1 MRRTYA
7 TVMVALLA
15 ALLLAAGCG
24 SEDEDETAVQYKVL
38 GGRLVWCSGGAE
50 EMAVPG
56 NASSIGNNA
65 FGNCGSIGT
74 LRIPASVTHI
84 MRYTFSGVK
93 VGIIYFGG
101 TYDDWDAM
109 AEQDG
114 FGEWLGDTPVICAD
128 GKIWTWTRP
137 AVPDVPVKPDDWQV
151 ADGVVTAYTGT
162 ETTVTLP
169 DGVTAVEAGA
179 IPAGTTVIFRG
190 SREQWEELAANG
202 DLTGLTVFA
211 VDDDGTLVGYHGNGP
226 DVVIPDG
233 VTAIGGGVFAGHTEL
248 GHIAIPAGVT
258 TIGADTFK
266 DCAGLAGVVIPG
278 GVTDIGDGAFSGCV
292 ALTDVT
298 ILGGVTDIG
307 AGAFKDCTSLT
318 DVTIPASVE
327 HIGGGAFDGCTG
339 LATVTYGGTLERL
352 KELTEGSGIDLSA
365 VNVNLSSWVIRNGV
379 LVGYNGSETDIVIPD
394 GVTAI
399 GAGAFAGNAV
409 LTGVTI
415 PAGVTSIG
423 DGAFSGCAALVG
435 VEIPATVTSIGA
447 DAFKGCAGL
456 TDMTIPATVTT
467 IGADAL
473 ACGNLETITFA
484 GTVAQWSAVSG
495 ESGVGDDVIVTCTD
509 GALPTTVY
517 VASTG
522 RDDNPGSRLK
532 PLATIQKAVDTVIA
546 RNDGASAYTIFV
558 DGTFTATSSA
568 ALADFSGLSQPLNIK
583 IAGLSASN
591 KAVIDG
597 DNSARGIV
605 VGAGGAQKDVNLTL
619 ENLVIQNTQ
628 NSGRG
633 GGIALCC
640 TAGNSHTIKNCE
652 IKNNSAAYGSAIYNE
667 YGSLDLQGC
676 IISGNETGTSG
687 TVYIGQASAILTMSD
702 VRIESNSATNGG
714 AVFLGNK
721 ATAKIS
727 DASVVIKNNSA
738 SGGNS
743 RGPGISLW
751 NGYLEL
757 SGSAKIEDV
766 VGAYGDNS
774 AYAHEIVISG
784 ALTGSTPVA
793 TITPSAYAAG
803 TQVLSGAATTLAANC
818 GKFELSQAGWK
829 IDGEGKLA
837 VSPDMYVSEGGDDT
851 SGKGSQSKPFATLQK
866 AVDTVL
872 TRNDGASGYTIY
884 VDGTLTQSTT
894 PSGEGM
900 ADFTALDKNLNL
912 TIKALSGTATL
923 DANQKS
929 RVMKARPASGIL
941 NLTLENLVITGGN
954 TATGTGGGI
963 DFVSAGGSLTMTG
976 CVVRGNEANYGGGV
990 YVNGGTFNLEGG
1002 TVSGNTAAS

>member
-1 MRRTYA
+1 M
-7 TVMVALLA
+7 
-15 ALLLAAGCG
+15 
-24 SEDEDETAVQYKVL
+24 
-38 GGRLVWCSGGAE
+38 
-50 EMAVPG
+50 
-56 NASSIGNNA
+56 
-65 FGNCGSIGT
+65 F
-74 LRIPASVTHI
+74 
-84 MRYTFSGVK
+84 
-93 VGIIYFGG
+93 
-101 TYDDWDAM
+101 
-109 AEQDG
+109 
-114 FGEWLGDTPVICAD
+114 
-128 GKIWTWTRP
+128 
-137 AVPDVPVKPDDWQV
+137 
-151 ADGVVTAYTGT
+151 
-162 ETTVTLP
+162 
-169 DGVTAVEAGA
+169 
-179 IPAGTTVIFRG
+179 
-190 SREQWEELAANG
+190 
-202 DLTGLTVFA
+202 
-211 VDDDGTLVGYHGNGP
+211 
-226 DVVIPDG
+226 
-233 VTAIGGGVFAGHTEL
+233 
-248 GHIAIPAGVT
+248 IA
-258 TIGADTFK
+258 
-266 DCAGLAGVVIPG
+266 CAGLSVV
-278 GVTDIGDGAFSGCV
+278 
-292 ALTDVT
+292 L

-352 KELTEGSGIDLSA
+352 KGLTEGSGIDLSA

-394 GVTAI
+394 GVTVI
-399 GAGAFAGNAV
+399 GNGAFAGNAA
-409 LTGVTI
+409 LTGVEI

-423 DGAFSGCAALVG
+423 DGAFSGCAALTG
-435 VEIPATVTSIGA
+435 VEIPATVTTIGA
-447 DAFKGCAGL
+447 DAFKGCTDLA
-456 TDMTIPATVTT
+456 DMTIPATVTT
-467 IGADAL
+467 IGKDAL
-473 ACGNLETITFA
+473 ACGNLGTITFA
-484 GTVAQWSAVSG
+484 GTVAQWRGLSG

-517 VASTG
+517 VAGSG
-522 RDDNPGSRLK
+522 SDENPGSRLK

-597 DNSARGIV
+597 NNSARGIV
-605 VGAGGAQKDVNLTL
+605 VGASGAQKDVNLTL

-633 GGIALCC
+633 GGITLCC

-774 AYAHEIVISG
+774 TYAHEIVISG

-803 TQVLSGAATTLAANC
+803 TQVLSLASGTGTTLAANC

-866 AVDTVL
+866 A
-872 TRNDGASGYTIY
+872 
-884 VDGTLTQSTT
+884 
-894 PSGEGM
+894 
-900 ADFTALDKNLNL
+900 FALIQTLNL
-912 TIKALSGTATL
+912 S
-923 DANQKS
+923 
-929 RVMKARPASGIL
+929 
-941 NLTLENLVITGGN
+941 
-954 TATGTGGGI
+954 
-963 DFVSAGGSLTMTG
+963 
-976 CVVRGNEANYGGGV
+976 
-990 YVNGGTFNLEGG
+990 
-1002 TVSGNTAAS
+1002 TVSYT